1 MSYDELSN
9 NLKYKVLSAYFLMRN
24 PLLLF
29 YVLYLLFGTIKVFS
43 KLDKLRYVISSILGV
58 VLFPDGPFFFAFQL
72 LDVVAR
78 SELLKYVI
86 RAVTLNGRSIILTAL
101 LTFVVV
107 YLYAILGFLFF
118 RNQFVQDDTFLCE
131 SLWMCL
137 VKYVSFTYTPLK
149 M

>member
-1 MSYDELSN
+1 MVSYPYGISSIDS
-9 NLKYKVLSAYFLMRN
+9 V
-24 PLLLF
+24 
-29 YVLYLLFGTIKVFS
+29 
-43 KLDKLRYVISSILGV
+43 RYVISSILGV
-58 VLFPDGPFFFAFQL
+58 ALFPDGPFFFAFQL

-118 RNQFVQDDTFLCE
+118 RNQFIQDDTFMCE

-137 VKYVSFTYTPLK
+137 VKYVIIFICFFS
-149 M
+149 